1 MFSSGLMLT
10 SVFGPPRGL
19 VLATQQQN
27 FAAISGTGVVVSV
40 YARRPQAEMVVV
52 GNAAMRQSDLR
63 PWHPVGRVV
72 APSTAAIEAA
82 IEAQRTLLIEA
93 ARGGVKELRP
103 LKDVS
108 LAHGAAALNFTD
120 KVQLGSF
127 RCTKCGAFNV
137 ARAEACTNCGAPRG
151 DEAPRGSLT
160 MAMRTKA
167 LDAGSCGFMPFDR
180 GEEPC

>member
-93 ARGGVKELRP
+93 VRGGVKELRP

-108 LAHGAAALNFTD
+108 LAWSSSTDFTD
-120 KVQLGSF
+120 SVQLGSF

>member
-1 MFSSGLMLT
+1 MFFIGVFCRRASSVHLVVLCSPRSSRTRRDQRNGSSRQRLRTT
-10 SVFGPPRGL
+10 S
-19 VLATQQQN
+19 A
-27 FAAISGTGVVVSV
+27 SGDG
-40 YARRPQAEMVVV
+40 
-52 GNAAMRQSDLR
+52 GG
-63 PWHPVGRVV
+63 GRVV

-108 LAHGAAALNFTD
+108 LAWSSSTDFTD

-180 GEEPC
+180 GDETC

>member
-1 MFSSGLMLT
+1 MYSYEIIHVFHRSLDGELLRSTSWSCARHAAAELRHDQRNGSSRQRLRTTAASGD
-10 SVFGPPRGL
+10 GGGRQRGD
-19 VLATQQQN
+19 
-27 FAAISGTGVVVSV
+27 AAV
-40 YARRPQAEMVVV
+40 RRLE
-52 GNAAMRQSDLR
+52 
-63 PWHPVGRVV
+63 
-72 APSTAAIEAA
+72 AAIEAA

-93 ARGGVKELRP
+93 VRGGVKELRP

-108 LAHGAAALNFTD
+108 LAWSSSTDFTD
-120 KVQLGSF
+120 SVQLGSF

-151 DEAPRGSLT
+151 DEAPRGTLT